1 MEHTITGVEKDS
13 IAYELGIKAGDRL
26 ISINGEEIIDEIDY
40 QALES
45 EEKLEIGTKRGQKER
60 HYSLE
65 KDAEEPLG
73 MYFEGS
79 MACNPRA
86 CKNKCAFCFID
97 QMPPGMRESLYV
109 KDDDWRLSLMMGNF
123 ITLTNVDDR
132 EMERIIKRKA
142 SPLYISVHTTDMAL
156 RKRMMKNPDSEK
168 LLERLTQLKEAGIA
182 FHAQLVLCPE
192 INDGENLKKTM
203 NDLLSFRPAFQTAAM
218 VPVGLT
224 KYREGLTPLRVFTKA
239 EAEAVIDAAEEM
251 RKKCLSEDGERRFFP
266 SDEFYCIA
274 GRDFPQDEEYEKYA
288 QIENGVGLMRLFIDS
303 VKNARAELGEGG
315 EDTRRRILIP
325 TGKSAAPIL
334 QKLADEYSAKNIT
347 VKTLPIENTFFGHE
361 ITVTGLITGRDLIEQ
376 TKNESCDEM
385 AYCDVMLRS
394 QGDIFLDGLSPADV
408 SAALPFPAR
417 PIAGDGETFY
427 RLINGLL

>member
-1 MEHTITGVEKDS
+1 MEHTITGVAKGS
-13 IAYELGIKAGDRL
+13 IAEELGIKKGDRL

-45 EEKLEIGTKRGQKER
+45 GEKIDLKLMRGTKER
-60 HYSLE
+60 LYSLE
-65 KDAEEPLG
+65 KDEEEPLG
-73 MYFEGS
+73 LYFEDS
-79 MACNPRA
+79 MACTPRA

-97 QMPPGMRESLYV
+97 QMPPGMRKSLYV

-123 ITLTNVDDR
+123 ITLTNVDDK

-142 SPLYISVHTTDMAL
+142 SPLYISVHTTDMDL
-156 RKRMMKNPDSEK
+156 RRRMMKNPDSAR
-168 LLERLTQLKEAGIA
+168 LLERLTQLKNAGIA
-182 FHAQLVLCPE
+182 FHAQLVLCPGY
-192 INDGENLKKTM
+192 NDGEALRKTM

-224 KYREGLTPLRVFTKA
+224 KYREGLAPLRVFTKE
-239 EAEAVIDAAEEM
+239 EAQAVIDAADEM
-251 RKKCLSEDGERRFFP
+251 RQKCLAEDGERRFFP

-274 GRDFPQDEEYEKYA
+274 GRDFPTDEEYEKYS
-288 QIENGVGLMRLFIDS
+288 QIENGVGLMRLFIEG
-303 VKNARAELGEGG
+303 VKRAKEEYGAGSDEI
-315 EDTRRRILIP
+315 EKHILIP

-334 QKLADEYSAKNIT
+334 QKLADEYGAKNIT

-376 TKNESCDEM
+376 TRNESCDEM

-394 QGDIFLDGLSPADV
+394 EGDMFLDGLTPEDV
-408 SAALPFPAR
+408 ENSLPFHTYSV
-417 PIAGDGETFY
+417 AGDGETFY
-427 RLINGLL
+427 RLINALL